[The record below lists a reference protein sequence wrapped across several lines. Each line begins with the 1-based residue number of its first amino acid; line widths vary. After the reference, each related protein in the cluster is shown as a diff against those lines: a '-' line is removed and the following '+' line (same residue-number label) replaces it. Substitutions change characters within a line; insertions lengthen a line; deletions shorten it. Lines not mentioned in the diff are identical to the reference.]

1 MIKSVNGLKIGDP
14 FEFGDDEFEV
24 TGFRSRCTVFGKNK
38 NYKLGS
44 PDTCKVLIK
53 DIKIK

>member
-1 MIKSVNGLKIGDP
+1 MIKSVNGLKIGDT